1 MNNRS
6 EMFYTYLS
14 TDCDQGETV
23 SLAPSKHKTHLTRCP
38 HALIPWKGLIHQNFV
53 TGRLLNWS
61 ECDVS
66 VSSRKGQKRCGV
78 EGIRPDGLYRVW
90 HSSTASL
97 SVNQIIENHKTTK
110 LRNKKTE
117 SSFKVRWVL
126 SLVGFPCGCLR
137 LSFPSISPAAQ
148 QRILQPR
155 ASKTYWTKKQ
165 KQKKQQK
172 LQSRP
177 LCSTL
182 NRESQHLARTLTHSP
197 DSYRQKLKSQHRN
210 LWHINPTV
218 CLERRHVPESWN
230 VSKHRSLHTE
240 ISINWWNF

>member
-61 ECDVS
+61 EWCQCQQ
-66 VSSRKGQKRCGV
+66 QKRS
-78 EGIRPDGLYRVW
+78 EKVW
-90 HSSTASL
+90 SRRYSARRTVQSL
-97 SVNQIIENHKTTK
+97 TLLHCFPISESDHWKPQTTK

>member
-1 MNNRS
+1 M
-6 EMFYTYLS
+6 
-14 TDCDQGETV
+14 
-23 SLAPSKHKTHLTRCP
+23 SLIKC
-38 HALIPWKGLIHQNFV
+38 
-53 TGRLLNWS
+53 
-61 ECDVS
+61 
-66 VSSRKGQKRCGV
+66 QKSCGV
-78 EGIRPDGLYRVW
+78 EGFRPDELYRVL
-90 HSSTASL
+90 HSSTSSL
-97 SVNQIIENHKTTK
+97 SVNQIIENHKTIK
-110 LRNKKTE
+110 LINKKTE

-148 QRILQPR
+148 RRILQPR
-155 ASKTYWTKKQ
+155 AAKTYWTKKQ
-165 KQKKQQK
+165 KQKRQQK

-197 DSYRQKLKSQHRN
+197 DSYRQKLESQHWN

-230 VSKHRSLHTE
+230 VSKHQSLNTE